1 MKILNIFLFI
11 LLANTTYR
19 CAEDE
24 NTIDCNSA
32 VQQMLGRWEGASNYT
47 QPSSARGVTQ
57 KFAIDIT
64 SADGCMFYG
73 ISSFEDSFTTFSIT
87 VEIDK
92 YGWVEF
98 RETEYAHNDGDYTDC
113 QSNGSSW
120 NNPCNRWPY
129 VRWRPGTKFHEA
141 RFRSEPYVLNGE
153 FFTQGGGWNSQIR
166 GNFTITK

>member
-1 MKILNIFLFI
+1 MKSLTTFLFI
-11 LLANTTYR
+11 FLASSSWRCDEPEDTINCSDAAKQMIDTSSSASGISHKITLSIISSNDCFFQGISAFEESNTTFVVSG
-19 CAEDE
+19 
-24 NTIDCNSA
+24 T
-32 VQQMLGRWEGASNYT
+32 
-47 QPSSARGVTQ
+47 
-57 KFAIDIT
+57 
-64 SADGCMFYG
+64 
-73 ISSFEDSFTTFSIT
+73 
-87 VEIDK
+87 IDK

-98 RETEYAHNDGDYTDC
+98 METEYEINGGEYTDC
-113 QSNGSSW
+113 TGNGSNW